1 MSTSKEWIRH
11 MVIFDLKHPQGSS
24 EAAAFL
30 EDGERILTSIPY
42 VSQFAA
48 SGQISL
54 KNDYQYV
61 FTMDFK
67 DEEDYRLYNEHSSHA
82 SFVKERWESEVS
94 RFLEIDFRVPAGASS

>member
-1 MSTSKEWIRH
+1 
-11 MVIFDLKHPQGSS
+11 MVIFDLKHPQGSG

-30 EDGERILTSIPY
+30 EDGERILTSIPS
-42 VSQFAA
+42 VRRFSAG
-48 SGQISL
+48 GQISL

-94 RFLEIDFRVPAGASS
+94 CFMEIDFLVPAGVGS